1 VPPKHGSLKRCA
13 KQAENFRSCTRFL
26 CVLCATFAHFAV
38 KAVSRQNLNAKSA
51 KNRRQGRE
59 GISGQVIIEHMDSTR
74 WQRMQNLF
82 HDAADLAAAEQHSFL
97 KKACDGDDPLMAD
110 VLAMLEED
118 AKGKSVLDRN
128 VAQLADQ
135 VLDRP
140 RRSDI
145 GSKQFGPYLIKDV
158 LGEGGMGVVYLAER
172 SDLGSRVAIKILRDA
187 WLSPARRERFASEQR
202 TLAQLNHPSIA
213 RLYDADTLND
223 GTPWFVM
230 EYVEGM
236 PLTEYCQKY
245 NCTIERRLLLFRQV
259 CEAVQYAHAHAV
271 IHRDLKPSNIF
282 VKSDGSVRLL
292 DFGIAKQVES
302 MDSPV
307 DQTRT
312 VLRMMTPAYASP
324 EQIRGDSIGVHTDVY
339 SLGVILFELLT
350 NRLPFDL
357 SNLTPNEAASII
369 AGHEPGKPSQSAKE
383 TAIPPVGKTQWA
395 DLDVLCL
402 KAMHK
407 DTQRRY
413 RSVEAL
419 VRDVDHYLKGE
430 PLEARPDSL
439 GYRAEKFVTR
449 NWRAV
454 SVATAVL
461 LLVAGLSTVF
471 TLRLAKARNAALA
484 EAARTQRIQDFMVS
498 VFQGGDEAAGPAAD
512 VKVVDMIDSGVH
524 QAQALGSDP
533 KVQSELLFNFAGI
546 YQKLGQLAKAE
557 SLLQA
562 TLEQRKSLF
571 GADSPEVAESLVAF
585 GVLRSDQS
593 RLDEAEQLTRQGL
606 DMASRHLAANHPGVV
621 KATLALGQILGERGS
636 YDQAIQLLQ
645 SVVDVQSVAGV
656 ETADLAASLAALADA
671 NYNAGHY
678 DVCVPLYYRV
688 LEMHRHIYGPK
699 HPLVAADL
707 GSLGVVQVDL
717 GYYDKAEDFN
727 RQALA
732 ITESYY
738 GKDSPK
744 TALDLNALG
753 QALQYEKKY
762 DEAVALLERALAIRE
777 RAFGPM
783 HSSVADTLNE
793 LGNIASMREQLDDA
807 EAKFRRV
814 VEIYRAVYGDNHYM
828 VAIALSNVASIR
840 MDKKDFAQA
849 ERIYRDVVR
858 RFTETLAADNV
869 NTGIARVKLGRTLMR
884 EKRFREAAFESLAGY
899 DILIKQTNQQT
910 SFVHAARKDLVADYE
925 ALRQPENASRFRAEL
940 ESAEN
945 KNSTRVSKK

>member
-1 VPPKHGSLKRCA
+1 
-13 KQAENFRSCTRFL
+13 
-26 CVLCATFAHFAV
+26 
-38 KAVSRQNLNAKSA
+38 
-51 KNRRQGRE
+51 
-59 GISGQVIIEHMDSTR
+59 MDTAR
-74 WQRMQNLF
+74 WQRMQRLF
-82 HDAADLAAAEQHSFL
+82 HAAADLPAVDQRAFVE
-97 KKACDGDDPLMAD
+97 KASDGDGAIVAE

-118 AKGKSVLDRN
+118 AQGKSVLDRN

-140 RRSDI
+140 SRSDI
-145 GSKQFGPYLIKDV
+145 GSKQFGPYLIKEV

-172 SDLGSRVAIKILRDA
+172 KDLGSKVAIKILRDA

-213 RLYDADTLND
+213 RLYDADTLDD

-230 EYVEGM
+230 EYVEGV
-236 PLTEYCQKY
+236 PLTHYCQKY
-245 NCTIERRLLLFRQV
+245 NCTIERRLQLFRQV

-271 IHRDLKPSNIF
+271 IHRDLKPTNIF
-282 VKSDGSVRLL
+282 VKADGGVRLL

-302 MDSPV
+302 MDSPA

-350 NRLPFDL
+350 DRLPFDL

-369 AGHEPGKPSQSAKE
+369 AGHEPGKPSQAAQGTS
-383 TAIPPVGKTQWA
+383 IPPIGKTQWA

-407 DTQRRY
+407 DGLRRY

-419 VRDVDHYLKGE
+419 VRDIDHYLKGE

-439 GYRAEKFVTR
+439 GYRVEKFVTR

-454 SVATAVL
+454 SAATAVL
-461 LLVAGLSTVF
+461 LLIAGLSTVF
-471 TLRLAKARNAALA
+471 TWRLAKARNAALA
-484 EAARTQRIQDFMVS
+484 EAARTQRIQDFMIS
-498 VFQGGDEAAGPAAD
+498 VFQGGDEVAGPAAE
-512 VKVVDMIDSGVH
+512 VRVVDMIDSGVH

-533 KVQSELLFNFAGI
+533 KAQSDLLYSFAGI

-557 SLLQA
+557 SLFQA

-571 GADSPEVAESLVAF
+571 GADSPEVAESLVAL
-585 GVLRSDQS
+585 GLLRSDQS
-593 RLDEAEQLTRQGL
+593 RLDEAEQLARQGL
-606 DMASRHLAANHPGVV
+606 QMAGRHLAPNHPAVV

-636 YDQAIQLLQ
+636 YDQAIELLQ
-645 SVVDVQSVAGV
+645 GVVNVQSAAGV
-656 ETADLAASLAALADA
+656 ETADLAASLSALADA

-688 LEMHRHIYGPK
+688 LETHRQIYGPK

-707 GSLGVVQVDL
+707 GSLGVVQADL
-717 GYYDKAEDFN
+717 GYYDKAEDFD

-732 ITESYY
+732 ITEAYY

-762 DEAVALLERALAIRE
+762 DEAVALLERALTIRE
-777 RAFGPM
+777 HAFGPM

-793 LGNIASMREQLDDA
+793 LGNIASMREQLDEA

-814 VEIYRAVYGDNHYM
+814 VEIYRSVYGDNHYM

-840 MDKKDFAQA
+840 MDKKDYGQA

-858 RFTETLAADNV
+858 RFTQTLSADNV
-869 NTGIARVKLGRTLMR
+869 NTGIAHIKLGRTLMK
-884 EKRFREAAFESLAGY
+884 EKHFQEAAAESLAGY
-899 DILIKQTNQQT
+899 DILIKQTNPQT
-910 SFVHAARKDLVADYE
+910 SFVHAARKDLVIDYD
-925 ALRQPENASRFRAEL
+925 ALKQPQQAARFRGEL
-940 ESAEN
+940 EDAEN
-945 KNSTRVSKK
+945 KGTNTISKK